1 MLYGPQRLMLYAAPP
16 MICALHSPPRC
27 MLHSPHDVCSKFPT
41 VDALR
46 PPPMY
51 ALNSLRCMPHASPL
65 RCMLYA
71 VPHGVCCKPS
81 TMYVL
86 YPRRCMH
93 YAPLRCMFYT
103 LSPRCMLYSMPPPH
117 NVCLLYAPP
126 YDVCSMPYPTW
137 PPLCDGSDM
146 FSCEVLFS
154 RVVAVAGVGHAFSC
168 DGPDTI
174 SPVMA
179 LTCFLMWWP

>member
-1 MLYGPQRLMLYAAPP
+1 
-16 MICALHSPPRC
+16 
-27 MLHSPHDVCSKFPT
+27 
-41 VDALR
+41 
-46 PPPMY
+46 
-51 ALNSLRCMPHASPL
+51 
-65 RCMLYA
+65 
-71 VPHGVCCKPS
+71 
-81 TMYVL
+81 
-86 YPRRCMH
+86 
-93 YAPLRCMFYT
+93 
-103 LSPRCMLYSMPPPH
+103 MLYSMPPPH